1 MTTAPTII
9 ESTKPP
15 TEAVAATGE
24 GTQPRPGTDG
34 ASAGP
39 LLEVEDL
46 AVSFATADKTWKTTV
61 EGVSFAVGQGEILG
75 IVGESGCGK
84 SVTSFS
90 IPRLHDERTTRYE
103 GRITFDGR
111 DMLALDQA
119 SLRALRG
126 EDIGFIFQNPMSS
139 LDPLMRIGRQ
149 LEETVTVHHRH
160 LTRRE
165 VRERCVEAL
174 TEAGADR
181 PDLWMGKYPYQMSGG
196 QLQRVVIAMALVN
209 KPKLLIADEP
219 TTALDVTIQAQL
231 LRVLRSLRDRLGM
244 SIILIT
250 HDMGVVAQMCD
261 RVAVMYLGQIV
272 ETAPV
277 GELFAHPSHP
287 YTKGLLS
294 ATPPLTGPRP
304 KRLATIEGSVPQL
317 SEVTDGC
324 RFASRCPFATAAC
337 RSGRIAMQQVG
348 EAHSIRCT
356 RVGEVRD
363 LPFQTTQDRQDG
375 AGADAETAEPT
386 GQEA

>member
-1 MTTAPTII
+1 MTATPTIT
-9 ESTKPP
+9 ESVKPP
-15 TEAVAATGE
+15 TEAPADTANAAAHNA
-24 GTQPRPGTDG
+24 D
-34 ASAGP
+34 SP

-46 AVSFATADKTWKTTV
+46 AVSFATVDKKWKTTV
-61 EGVSFAVGQGEILG
+61 EGVSFSVGQGEILG

-111 DMLALDQA
+111 DMLSLDQA

-149 LEETVTVHHRH
+149 LEETVRVHHKN
-160 LTRRE
+160 LAKGE
-165 VRERCVEAL
+165 VRSRCIDAL
-174 TEAGADR
+174 KEAGADK
-181 PDLWMGKYPYQMSGG
+181 PELWMGKYPYQMSGG

-261 RVAVMYLGQIV
+261 RVAVMYLGQVV

-277 GELFAHPSHP
+277 RELFAHPSHP

-294 ATPPLTGPRP
+294 ATPPLSGPRP
-304 KRLATIEGSVPQL
+304 ERLATIEGSVPQL
-317 SEVTDGC
+317 SEVPDGC
-324 RFASRCPFATAAC
+324 RFASRCPFATGEC
-337 RSGRIAMQQVG
+337 RTGKVAMRQVG
-348 EAHSIRCT
+348 QAHSIRCA
-356 RVGEVRD
+356 RFRDVHD
-363 LPFQTTQDRQDG
+363 LPFQAAQKSHD
-375 AGADAETAEPT
+375 AAAADAEAVNPT
-386 GQEA
+386 GKEA

>member
-1 MTTAPTII
+1 MTTAPTIT
-9 ESTKPP
+9 ETLKPP
-15 TEAVAATGE
+15 TATDDAVAE
-24 GTQPRPGTDG
+24 
-34 ASAGP
+34 ASDRP

-46 AVSFATADKTWKTTV
+46 AVSFATADKKWKTTV
-61 EGVSFAVGQGEILG
+61 EGVSFSVGQGEILG

-90 IPRLHDERTTRYE
+90 IPRLYDERTTRYK

-111 DMLALDQA
+111 DMLSLDQA

-139 LDPLMRIGRQ
+139 LDPLMRVGRQ
-149 LEETVTVHHRH
+149 LEETVRVHHKG
-160 LTRRE
+160 LAKDE
-165 VRERCVEAL
+165 VRGRCIKAL
-174 TEAGADR
+174 EEAGADK
-181 PDLWMGKYPYQMSGG
+181 PELWMDKYPYQMSGG

-261 RVAVMYLGQIV
+261 RVAVMYLGQVV

-277 GELFAHPSHP
+277 RELFAHPSHP

-294 ATPPLTGPRP
+294 ATPPLSGPRP

-317 SEVTDGC
+317 SDVHEGC
-324 RFASRCPFATAAC
+324 RFASRCPFVTQAC
-337 RSGRIAMQQVG
+337 KTGRIAMQQVG
-348 EAHSIRCT
+348 ETHAIRCA
-356 RVGEVRD
+356 RFRDVRD
-363 LPFQTTQDRQDG
+363 LSFQKAQDAHG
-375 AGADAETAEPT
+375 EAATPATADIEAAKPA
-386 GQEA
+386 GQET